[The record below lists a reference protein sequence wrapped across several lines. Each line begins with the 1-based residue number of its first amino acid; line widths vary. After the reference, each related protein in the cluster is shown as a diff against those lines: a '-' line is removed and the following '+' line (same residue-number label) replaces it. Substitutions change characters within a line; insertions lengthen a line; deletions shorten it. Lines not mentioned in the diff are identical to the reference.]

1 MDKQSAATSLVITLK
16 NQEKRFFSME
26 HLMHLLGLPDIQE
39 IGIRIENQDNV
50 QLDATASVDDTKY
63 PGIDVDAYDAS
74 GKQIYLT
81 RAKLPNESF
90 PDTVTAILYAGY
102 ACYEHNAPIAI
113 VPTKLLNEK
122 ELAKRAD
129 ANQNAN
135 YSPTKLI
142 HIDYDLAR
150 PCPWNDTEHLR
161 EHDSEYES
169 KRFLLIEV
177 VDRDIQEPVSFSSRK
192 EAHDAMMQE
201 LKSVMKLT
209 DEDIRNADVY
219 ESNIIND
226 ETGKPYETG
235 MYIDD
240 GIFFGDWHASCEQY
254 GQNYNW
260 FIFEQNN

>member
-1 MDKQSAATSLVITLK
+1 MDKQSTATSLVITLK

-26 HLMHLLGLPDIQE
+26 QLIQQLGLPDIQE
-39 IGIRIENQDNV
+39 IGIRIENQDGV
-50 QLDATASVDDTKY
+50 QLDTTASVDDMKY
-63 PGIDVDAYDAS
+63 PGIDIDACDAS
-74 GKQIYLT
+74 GEQIYLT
-81 RAKLPNESF
+81 RAQLPNESF
-90 PDTVTAILYAGY
+90 PDTITARLYAGY
-102 ACYEHNAPIAI
+102 ACYESNSPIATI
-113 VPTKLLNEK
+113 PTRLLNKK
-122 ELAKRAD
+122 ELARRAD
-129 ANQNAN
+129 ANQNAA
-135 YSPTKLI
+135 YSPAKLI

-177 VDRDIQEPVSFSSRK
+177 VDRDIQEPVSFPSRK
-192 EAHDAMMQE
+192 KAHDAMMQE

-209 DEDIRNADVY
+209 DEDIQNADVY

-260 FIFEQNN
+260 FIFEQQG

>member
-26 HLMHLLGLPDIQE
+26 HLMRLLGLPDIQK

-50 QLDATASVDDTKY
+50 QLDATAFVHNMEY
-63 PGIDVDAYDAS
+63 PGIDIDACDTS
-74 GKQIYLT
+74 GERIYLT
-81 RAKLPNESF
+81 RVDLPNESF
-90 PDTVTAILYAGY
+90 PDTIAARLYAGY
-102 ACYEHNAPIAI
+102 ACYECDTPIAI
-113 VPTKLLNEK
+113 VPTRLLNKK

-129 ANQNAN
+129 ANQNAT
-135 YSPTKLI
+135 YSPAKLI

-177 VDRDIQEPVSFSSRK
+177 VDRDIQEPAVFPSKK

-201 LKSVMKLT
+201 LKSVMKPT
-209 DEDIRNADVY
+209 NEDIRNADVY
-219 ESNIIND
+219 DSPFVND

-240 GIFFGDWHASCEQY
+240 GIFFSDWHASCEQY